1 MHSLIYSISFSLCLT
16 SLCVIGSRFIHLIKT
31 ESSALLLQFI
41 SVAQLC
47 PMYCTM
53 PGFPVHHHLPE
64 LAQTHVHRL
73 GDAIQPS
80 HPLLYPLLL
89 PSIFPSIRIFLN
101 ESFLCI
107 RWPKYWSFSFIISL
121 SNEYLGLVYFRI
133 DILGIIYIRNHF

>member
-1 MHSLIYSISFSLCLT
+1 MSDSVRPYAQRPT
-16 SLCVIGSRFIHLIKT
+16 SLLCPQDSLGKNTGVGCHL
-31 ESSALLLQFI
+31 
-41 SVAQLC
+41 VAQLYLTLC
-47 PMYCTM
+47 IPLDCSMS
-53 PGFPVHHHLPE
+53 GFPVHHHLPE